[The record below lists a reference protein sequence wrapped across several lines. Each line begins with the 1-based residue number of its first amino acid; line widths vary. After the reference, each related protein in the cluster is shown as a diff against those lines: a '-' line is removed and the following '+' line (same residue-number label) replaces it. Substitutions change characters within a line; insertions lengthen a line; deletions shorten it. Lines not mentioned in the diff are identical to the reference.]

1 MLKALNW
8 RKYLPW
14 QLFDTGQNFFSFK
27 LHQFASVKNQ
37 CVTRCEPYI
46 RTFFCHLPYLSL
58 LVPTSITSRLSLTTF
73 TFLLIGHSGN
83 CKKMHLK
90 YKLQSAKVKDI
101 FPEWWFYLIL
111 KKQKADT
118 EHLCSFNYSREL
130 HRRIS
135 HSTSC
140 DHFSALLRVLTFRE
154 VARSWEK
161 GRVEYSC
168 LIKIFFENSTL
179 SDAALW

>member
-14 QLFDTGQNFFSFK
+14 QLFDTGQNSFSFK

-161 GRVEYSC
+161 GIE
-168 LIKIFFENSTL
+168 
-179 SDAALW
+179 